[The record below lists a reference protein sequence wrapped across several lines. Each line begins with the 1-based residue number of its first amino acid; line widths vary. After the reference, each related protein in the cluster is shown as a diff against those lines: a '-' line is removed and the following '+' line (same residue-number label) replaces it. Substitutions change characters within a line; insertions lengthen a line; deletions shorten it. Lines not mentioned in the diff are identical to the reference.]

1 MKHSVAK
8 SLRKIPNAAPAAMP
22 ARIELQLATLR
33 KIPPAGPGWIHE
45 IKFDGYRML
54 CRIENGKVGLVTRG
68 HHDWTNRFSHL
79 TSDLLRLPVKSAWL
93 DGEIVALKPDGV
105 SDFSTLQSAFRKKA
119 TSQLVYSVFD
129 LLYLDGYDLRQ
140 CALADRK
147 RQLATI
153 LEGTGVR
160 VQYVDHVEGR
170 GYEFFE
176 QCRNM
181 GLEGAVCKRAD
192 RGHQPGRN
200 DDWIKVKCKRRED
213 FVICGYINP
222 SSRRKGLGSLIL
234 GAYGPDGALTYE
246 GRVGSGISARVE
258 AELLLKLARLS
269 ELKAPFSK
277 SPSRENRTEFH
288 WVRPELV
295 ARVEF
300 LERTNDGL
308 LRHTSFQGLRDDI
321 APSAVVRAQ

>member
-1 MKHSVAK
+1 MKRVVAK
-8 SLRKIPNAAPAAMP
+8 SLRKMPGAKAAEMP

-33 KIPPAGPGWIHE
+33 KLPPADSGWIHE

-68 HHDWTNRFSHL
+68 RHDWTNRFWHL
-79 TSDLLRLPVKSAWL
+79 ASDLLKLPVKSAWL
-93 DGEIVALKPDGV
+93 DGEIVALRPDGV

-129 LLYLDGYDLRQ
+129 LLYLDGYDLRP

-147 RQLATI
+147 RLLATI

-160 VQYVDHVEGR
+160 VQYVEHVEGR
-170 GYEFFE
+170 GIEFFE

-192 RGHQPGRN
+192 RGHMPGRG
-200 DDWIKVKCKRRED
+200 DDWIKVKCKRRQD
-213 FVICGYINP
+213 FVICGYIDP
-222 SSRRKGLGSLIL
+222 SSRKGLGSLIL
-234 GAYGPDGALTYE
+234 GAYGPDGALIYE

-258 AELLLKLARLS
+258 AELLLKLAQLS
-269 ELKAPFSK
+269 EMKAPFRN
-277 SPSRENRTEFH
+277 SPPGENRREMH

-300 LERTNDGL
+300 QERTNDGL
-308 LRHTSFQGLRDDI
+308 LRHTSFQGLRNDI
-321 APSAVVRAQ
+321 APSAIVRAQ

>member
-1 MKHSVAK
+1 MKGIVAK
-8 SLRKIPNAAPAAMP
+8 SLRKIPGAKAAAMP

-33 KIPPAGPGWIHE
+33 KLPPAGSDWIHE

-54 CRIENGKVGLVTRG
+54 CRIEGGKVGLVTRG
-68 HHDWTNRFSHL
+68 RHDWTNRFSHL
-79 TSDLLRLPVKSAWL
+79 ASDLLKLPVKSAWL
-93 DGEIVALKPDGV
+93 DGEIVALRPDGI
-105 SDFSTLQSAFRKKA
+105 SDFSTLQAAFRKKA

-147 RQLATI
+147 RLLATI
-153 LEGTGVR
+153 LEEMGVR
-160 VQYVDHVEGR
+160 VQYVEHVEGR
-170 GYEFFE
+170 GHEFFE

-213 FVICGYINP
+213 FIICGYIDP
-222 SSRRKGLGSLIL
+222 TSRRNGLGSLIL
-234 GAYGPDGALTYE
+234 GAYGSDGALNYE
-246 GRVGSGISARVE
+246 GNVGSGISARVE
-258 AELLLKLARLS
+258 TELLLKLLRLS
-269 ELKAPFSK
+269 ERKAPFSK
-277 SPSRENRTEFH
+277 SPPRMGRREMH

-300 LERTNDGL
+300 QERTNDGL
-308 LRHTSFQGLRDDI
+308 LRHTSFQGLRENI
-321 APSAVVRAQ
+321 APSSVIRTQ

>member
-1 MKHSVAK
+1 MKRVVNKSFRKMPGAK
-8 SLRKIPNAAPAAMP
+8 AAEMP

-33 KIPPAGPGWIHE
+33 KLPPADSGWIHE

-68 HHDWTNRFSHL
+68 RHDWTNRFPHL
-79 TSDLLRLPVKSAWL
+79 ASDLLKLPIKSAWL
-93 DGEIVALKPDGV
+93 DGEIVALRPDGI
-105 SDFSTLQSAFRKKA
+105 SDFSTLQGAFRNKA
-119 TSQLVYSVFD
+119 TIQLVYSVFD

-140 CALADRK
+140 CALVDRK
-147 RQLATI
+147 RLLAMI
-153 LEGTGVR
+153 LEGSVAR

-170 GYEFFE
+170 GIEFFE

-192 RGHQPGRN
+192 RGHMPGRG
-200 DDWIKVKCKRRED
+200 DDWIKVKCKRRQD
-213 FVICGYINP
+213 FIICGYIDP
-222 SSRRKGLGSLIL
+222 SSRKGLGSLIL
-234 GAYGPDGALTYE
+234 GAYGPDGALIYE

-269 ELKAPFSK
+269 EMKAPFGK
-277 SPSRENRTEFH
+277 SPPGENRRGMH

-300 LERTNDGL
+300 QERTNDGL
-308 LRHTSFQGLRDDI
+308 LRHTSFQGLRNDI
-321 APSAVVRAQ
+321 APLAVVRAQ